1 MRALTATESL
11 LLGLRF
17 LFVANRINRMP
28 YFSTDRIR
36 EYQLSRLQKLVR
48 FAYKNVPFYRRKY
61 DEAGMRP
68 EDIRSFS
75 DFKRLPTV
83 TKQEVILNY
92 PHDIIARGTDLNSCV
107 ISKSSGSSGSVLN
120 VVYTANA
127 LITYVLAG
135 FRVFTMIMDYRPW
148 HKQVY
153 IYTSPYPMNNVLGAY
168 RLYFIPTVNDI
179 GDTVEKLKQI
189 KPDLLVCYPSHL
201 RQLSQ
206 NLSKSGKAYIKP
218 HAISVNSEMS
228 TQRERDELSEFFGCG
243 VYDEYSTEELTRV
256 AAQCKSKN
264 YHVFEDIN
272 YIEVL
277 DEDGND
283 AAEGQVGEIVG
294 TNLHNFCMPFI
305 RYRQSDLGSLETKT
319 CPCGRN
325 FRLLKEL
332 KGRKNDQFILPD
344 GKILSSGFMLD
355 ASYGLILE
363 FEDAILDFCIVQEKR
378 NVIVVEVI
386 PGGKY
391 TKEMGRKM
399 EERFKEMIK
408 ADVDI
413 KVRPVEKLYKTIS
426 GKQNPIISK
435 V

>member
-1 MRALTATESL
+1 
-11 LLGLRF
+11 
-17 LFVANRINRMP
+17 
-28 YFSTDRIR
+28 
-36 EYQLSRLQKLVR
+36 
-48 FAYKNVPFYRRKY
+48 
-61 DEAGMRP
+61 
-68 EDIRSFS
+68 
-75 DFKRLPTV
+75 
-83 TKQEVILNY
+83 
-92 PHDIIARGTDLNSCV
+92 
-107 ISKSSGSSGSVLN
+107 
-120 VVYTANA
+120 
-127 LITYVLAG
+127 
-135 FRVFTMIMDYRPW
+135 MIMDYRPW